1 MVHYKEIPDL
11 LVQYMEMCEESER
24 WITVYEFRTYFHL
37 DESSAHA
44 ISGFLNRICYRSFL
58 SYPYRVKKIE
68 KIIMYTPTRRI
79 INRYLVKKAGN
90 KGKEAGHPQWQLF
103 PGVSIQLNYQELL
116 IKNSSRTMMPLKSSI
131 KSCENKAGYNNN
143 GFSEVFLFMTV
154 YDA

>member
-1 MVHYKEIPDL
+1 MVRYKEIPDL

-79 INRYLVKKAGN
+79 INRYLVKK
-90 KGKEAGHPQWQLF
+90 KPEIKEVQAGHPTMATVPRGLNSIEL
-103 PGVSIQLNYQELL
+103 PGTVNQELF
-116 IKNSSRTMMPLKSSI
+116 TD
-131 KSCENKAGYNNN
+131 
-143 GFSEVFLFMTV
+143 
-154 YDA
+154 YDAIEIFNKVLRK

>member
-1 MVHYKEIPDL
+1 MELSSMVRYKEIPDL

-68 KIIMYTPTRRI
+68 KIIIYTPTRRI
-79 INRYLVKKAGN
+79 INRYLVKK
-90 KGKEAGHPQWQLF
+90 KPEIKEFQSGHPAMATA
-103 PGVSIQLNYQELL
+103 PGSLYSIELPGAVDHEL
-116 IKNSSRTMMPLKSSI
+116 CTD
-131 KSCENKAGYNNN
+131 
-143 GFSEVFLFMTV
+143 
-154 YDA
+154 YDAIEIFNKVLRK

>member
-1 MVHYKEIPDL
+1 MVRYKEIPDL

-79 INRYLVKKAGN
+79 INRYLVKK
-90 KGKEAGHPQWQLF
+90 KPEIKEVQAGHPTMATVPRGLHSIEL
-103 PGVSIQLNYQELL
+103 PGAVNQELF
-116 IKNSSRTMMPLKSSI
+116 TD
-131 KSCENKAGYNNN
+131 
-143 GFSEVFLFMTV
+143 
-154 YDA
+154 YDAIEIFNKVLRK

>member
-1 MVHYKEIPDL
+1 MVRYKEIPDL

-68 KIIMYTPTRRI
+68 KIIIYTPTRRI
-79 INRYLVKKAGN
+79 INRYLVKK
-90 KGKEAGHPQWQLF
+90 KPEIKEIQAGHPTMATAPRGLHSIEL
-103 PGVSIQLNYQELL
+103 PGVIDHELC
-116 IKNSSRTMMPLKSSI
+116 TD
-131 KSCENKAGYNNN
+131 
-143 GFSEVFLFMTV
+143 
-154 YDA
+154 YDAIEIFNKVLRK